1 MSTVDNYSIIVS
13 LSSKPE
19 IKLIIKYSN
28 TVTQLADGTSM
39 KYLLKGESAC
49 YGAVKET
56 SCVKCQR
63 STASTT
69 TWVGDPYRR
78 RDRLVMHD
86 RLGLVQESITI
97 SLCKPVGWPLFDS
110 SVS

>member
-1 MSTVDNYSIIVS
+1 MHN
-13 LSSKPE
+13 
-19 IKLIIKYSN
+19 SN

-39 KYLLKGESAC
+39 KYLLKCESAC

-63 STASTT
+63 STA
-69 TWVGDPYRR
+69 TWDRS
-78 RDRLVMHD
+78 RDRLVMHH